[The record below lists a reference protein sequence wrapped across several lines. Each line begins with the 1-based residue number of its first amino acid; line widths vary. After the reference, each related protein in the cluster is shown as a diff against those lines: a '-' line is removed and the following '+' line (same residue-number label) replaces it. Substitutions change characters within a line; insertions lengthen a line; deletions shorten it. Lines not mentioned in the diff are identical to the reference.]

1 MIAMDAVAQNKKK
14 GKTMNKVSEL
24 LIPVLVSAIFIV
36 NSVGVA
42 AGFDPYET
50 SVMEIHEAMA
60 AGDITA
66 RQLVEYYLARIEAYD
81 KQGPAINSIITIN
94 PKALDR
100 ADELDRAYRRH
111 GLTGPLHGIPMIVK
125 DNYDTADMPT
135 SGGSLALKNSVP
147 PDDAFQVQRIRDAG
161 AIIIAKS
168 NLFEFAFSP
177 YETVNSVLP
186 GHTRNPYALNRVPA
200 GSSGG
205 TAASIAANLAVVG
218 LGTDTGNS
226 IRGPSSHNA
235 LVGIRS
241 SMGLT
246 SRDGIV
252 PLYFDHDIGGP
263 MARSVADAAIVLSVI
278 AGHDAAD
285 PVTAEGVDSIP
296 DSYTVFLQA
305 DALNG
310 ARFGVV
316 RQLSDRE
323 NADPEVKVVFEQAVV
338 NLRSNGAEIVDPID
352 LPQLANLGES
362 TDDGVDTM
370 WCSRFKY
377 DLNNYLASLGPDA
390 PVKSLQEVL
399 DSDLYHP
406 NVRSRLEYFQG
417 IAEPPDENEE
427 CQRSLVNRARFR
439 ESVRAVMNQHNLDAL
454 IFPTWANPPRLI
466 GDLNSP
472 HGDNSQQIAPH
483 TGFPAITVPMGFTR
497 SGLPLGLQM
506 VGKQFDEATLVK
518 LAFSYEQTTHH
529 RVPPTS
535 APRL

>member
-1 MIAMDAVAQNKKK
+1 MTAKCRF
-14 GKTMNKVSEL
+14 GSL
-24 LIPVLVSAIFIV
+24 LTILAFLMLSPSGLL
-36 NSVGVA
+36 A
-42 AGFDPYET
+42 AAEFDPYESSIT
-50 SVMEIHEAMA
+50 EIHEAMA
-60 AGDITA
+60 AGEVTA

-94 PKALDR
+94 PDALER
-100 ADELDRAYRRH
+100 ADELDRAYRRD
-111 GLTGPLHGIPMIVK
+111 GLTGALHGIPMIVK

-135 SGGSLALKNSVP
+135 SGGSLALKDSVP
-147 PDDAFQVQRIRDAG
+147 PDDAFQVRRIREAG

-177 YETVNSVLP
+177 YETVSSALP

-205 TAASIAANLAVVG
+205 TGASIAANLAVVG

-263 MARSVADAAIVLSVI
+263 MARSVADAAIVLGVI
-278 AGHDAAD
+278 AGHDPAD

-296 DSYTVFLQA
+296 ASYTEFLQD
-305 DALNG
+305 DALDG
-310 ARFGVV
+310 ARFGVI
-316 RQLSDRE
+316 RQLSNRE
-323 NADPEVKVVFEQAVV
+323 NADPRVLEVFADAIGD
-338 NLRSNGAEIVDPID
+338 LWSNGAEIVDPVD
-352 LPQLANLGES
+352 LAQLAKLGET
-362 TDDGVDTM
+362 TDDGVDAM

-377 DLNNYLASLGPDA
+377 DLNNYLSSLGPDA
-390 PVKSLQEVL
+390 PVKSLGEVL
-399 DSDLYHP
+399 DSGRYHP
-406 NVRSRLEYFQG
+406 NIEADLQYFQD
-417 IAEPPDENEE
+417 IADPPEQNEE
-427 CQRSLVNRARFR
+427 CQRSLVNRERLR
-439 ESVRAVMNQHNLDAL
+439 ESVRAAMQEHNLDAL

-483 TGFPAITVPMGFTR
+483 TGFPAITVPMGFTGD
-497 SGLPLGLQM
+497 GLPLGLQM
-506 VGKQFDEATLVK
+506 VGKQFDEATLIK
-518 LAFSYEQTTHH
+518 LAYSYEQATHH
-529 RVPPTS
+529 RTPPGS
-535 APRL
+535 APRLGQ

>member
-1 MIAMDAVAQNKKK
+1 MKSKCCWGASNLRRVV
-14 GKTMNKVSEL
+14 VSGAAIL
-24 LIPVLVSAIFIV
+24 LVSCF
-36 NSVGVA
+36 GVA
-42 AGFDPYET
+42 ADFDPYES
-50 SVMEIHEAMA
+50 SVTEIHEAMA
-60 AGDITA
+60 AGEVTA
-66 RQLVEYYLARIEAYD
+66 RELVEYYLARIDAYD

-94 PKALDR
+94 QRALER
-100 ADELDRAYRRH
+100 ADELDQAYRRN
-111 GLTGPLHGIPMIVK
+111 GLTGALHGIPMIVK

-135 SGGSLALKNSVP
+135 SGGSLALKDSVP
-147 PDDAFQVQRIRDAG
+147 TDDAFQIQRIREAG

-177 YETVNSVLP
+177 YETVSSALP

-205 TAASIAANLAVVG
+205 TGASIAANFAVVG

-278 AGHDAAD
+278 AGHDPAD
-285 PVTAEGVDSIP
+285 PVTAEGEDSIP
-296 DSYTVFLQA
+296 RSYSDFLQL
-305 DALNG
+305 DALDG

-316 RQLSDRE
+316 RQLSNRDK
-323 NADPEVKVVFEQAVV
+323 ADPEVLGVFEQALHT
-338 NLRSNGAEIVDPID
+338 LRSNGAEVVDPID
-352 LPQLANLGES
+352 FRQLASLGES

-377 DLNNYLASLGPDA
+377 DLNIYLASLGPDA

-399 DSDLYHP
+399 DSGLYHP
-406 NVRSRLEYFQG
+406 NVEPDLQYFQD
-417 IAEPPDENEE
+417 IAEPPERDEE
-427 CQRSLVNRARFR
+427 CQRSVVTRERFR
-439 ESVRAVMNQHNLDAL
+439 ESVRAAMTEHNLDAL

-506 VGKQFDEATLVK
+506 VGKQFN
-518 LAFSYEQTTHH
+518 QTC
-529 RVPPTS
+529 
-535 APRL
+535 L

>member
-1 MIAMDAVAQNKKK
+1 MI
-14 GKTMNKVSEL
+14 KVSEL
-24 LIPVLVSAIFIV
+24 LNPAFASAVFFVS
-36 NSVGVA
+36 SVGVA
-42 AGFDPYET
+42 ADFDPYET
-50 SVMEIHEAMA
+50 SVTEIHEAMV
-60 AGDITA
+60 AGDVTA

-94 PKALDR
+94 PNALER
-100 ADELDRAYRRH
+100 ADELDRAYRRN

-135 SGGSLALKNSVP
+135 SGGSLALKDSVP

-205 TAASIAANLAVVG
+205 TAATIAANLAVVG

-296 DSYTVFLQA
+296 DSYTEFLQA

-506 VGKQFDEATLVK
+506 VGKQFDEAALVK

>member
-1 MIAMDAVAQNKKK
+1 MI
-14 GKTMNKVSEL
+14 KVSEV
-24 LIPVLVSAIFIV
+24 LIPAFAGVVFFGS
-36 NSVGVA
+36 SVGDA
-42 AGFDPYET
+42 ADFDPYET

-60 AGDITA
+60 AGDVTA

-94 PKALDR
+94 PNALER
-100 ADELDRAYRRH
+100 ADELDRAYRRN

-135 SGGSLALKNSVP
+135 SGGSLALKDSVP
-147 PDDAFQVQRIRDAG
+147 PDDAFQVQRIREAG

-205 TAASIAANLAVVG
+205 TGASIAANLAVVG

-235 LVGIRS
+235 LVGVRS

-285 PVTAEGVDSIP
+285 PVTAEGVASIP
-296 DSYTVFLQA
+296 DSYTEFMQA

-323 NADPEVKVVFEQAVV
+323 NADPEVKAVFEQAVV

-352 LPQLANLGES
+352 LPQLAHLGES
-362 TDDGVDTM
+362 TDDGVDAM

-377 DLNNYLASLGPDA
+377 DLNDYLASLGPDA

-417 IAEPPDENEE
+417 IAEPPEENEE
-427 CQRSLVNRARFR
+427 CQRSLVNRERFR
-439 ESVRAVMNQHNLDAL
+439 ESVRAAMSENNLDAL

-483 TGFPAITVPMGFTR
+483 TGFPAITIPMGFTR

-518 LAFSYEQTTHH
+518 LAYGYEQATHH
-529 RVPPTS
+529 RMPPKNT
-535 APRL
+535 PRL

>member
-1 MIAMDAVAQNKKK
+1 M
-14 GKTMNKVSEL
+14 GETMFKVTQLVIPALAGAL
-24 LIPVLVSAIFIV
+24 LSA
-36 NSVGVA
+36 SDLGVA
-42 AGFDPYET
+42 ADFDPYESSIT
-50 SVMEIHEAMA
+50 DIHEAMA
-60 AGDITA
+60 AGEISA
-66 RQLVEYYLARIEAYD
+66 RHLVEYYLARIEAYD

-94 PKALDR
+94 LKALER
-100 ADELDRAYRRH
+100 ADELDRAYRRN

-135 SGGSLALKNSVP
+135 SGGSLALKESMP
-147 PDDAFQVQRIRDAG
+147 PDDAFQVKRIREAG

-177 YETVNSVLP
+177 YETVSSALP

-205 TAASIAANLAVVG
+205 TGASIAANFAVVG

-263 MARSVADAAIVLSVI
+263 MARSVADAAIVLHVI
-278 AGHDAAD
+278 AGHDLAD
-285 PVTAEGVDSIP
+285 PVTAEGADSIP
-296 DSYTVFLQA
+296 PSYTDFLQV
-305 DALNG
+305 DALDG

-316 RQLSDRE
+316 RQLSNRD
-323 NADPEVKVVFEQAVV
+323 NADPEVISIFEQALAD
-338 NLRSNGAEIVDPID
+338 LRSNDAVIVDPID
-352 LPQLANLGES
+352 LPQLANLGDS

-377 DLNNYLASLGPDA
+377 DLNNYLALLGPDA
-390 PVKSLQEVL
+390 PVKNLQEVL
-399 DSDLYHP
+399 DSGLYHP
-406 NVRSRLEYFQG
+406 NVRSRIQYFQD
-417 IAEPPDENEE
+417 IAEPPEENEE
-427 CQRSLVNRARFR
+427 CQRSLVNREAFR
-439 ESVRAVMNQHNLDAL
+439 ESVRAAMSEHDLDAL

-483 TGFPAITVPMGFTR
+483 TGFPAITVPMGFTG

-506 VGKQFDEATLVK
+506 VGRQFDEATLIK
-518 LAFSYEQTTHH
+518 LAYGYEQATRH
-529 RVPPTS
+529 RVPPDKT
-535 APRL
+535 PRL

>member
-1 MIAMDAVAQNKKK
+1 MV
-14 GKTMNKVSEL
+14 KVSEL
-24 LIPVLVSAIFIV
+24 LIPAFASAILFV
-36 NSVGVA
+36 TSVGVA
-42 AGFDPYET
+42 ADFDPYET
-50 SVMEIHEAMA
+50 SITEIHEAMA
-60 AGDITA
+60 AGEVTA
-66 RQLVEYYLARIEAYD
+66 RQLIEYYLARIEAYD

-94 PKALDR
+94 PNALQR
-100 ADELDRAYRRH
+100 ADELDRAYRRD
-111 GLTGPLHGIPMIVK
+111 GLTGVLHGIPMIVK
-125 DNYDTADMPT
+125 DNYDTADMAT
-135 SGGSLALKNSVP
+135 SGGSLALKDSVP
-147 PDDAFQVQRIRDAG
+147 PDDAFQVQRIREAG

-205 TAASIAANLAVVG
+205 TGASIAANLAVVG

-263 MARSVADAAIVLSVI
+263 MARNVTDAAIVLGVI
-278 AGHDAAD
+278 AGHDPAD
-285 PVTAEGVDSIP
+285 PVTAEGADSIP
-296 DSYTVFLQA
+296 ASYTEFLQA

-316 RQLSDRE
+316 RQLSNRE
-323 NADPEVKVVFEQAVV
+323 NADAEVLVVFEQA
-338 NLRSNGAEIVDPID
+338 LLALSSNGAEVVDPID

-362 TDDGVDTM
+362 TDDGVDAM

-406 NVRSRLEYFQG
+406 NVRSSLEYFQG
-417 IAEPPDENEE
+417 IAEPPEENEE
-427 CQRSLVNRARFR
+427 CQRSLVNRENFR
-439 ESVRAVMNQHNLDAL
+439 ESVRAAMDEHDLDAL
-454 IFPTWANPPRLI
+454 VFPTWANPPRLI

-483 TGFPAITVPMGFTR
+483 TGFPAITVPMGFTG

-518 LAFSYEQTTHH
+518 LAYGYEQATRH
-529 RVPPTS
+529 RAPPES
-535 APRL
+535 APRLD

>member
-1 MIAMDAVAQNKKK
+1 MSRVFLFLVVAMVIACSNVR
-14 GKTMNKVSEL
+14 
-24 LIPVLVSAIFIV
+24 
-36 NSVGVA
+36 A
-42 AGFDPYET
+42 ADFDPYET
-50 SVMEIHEAMA
+50 SITEIHEAMA
-60 AGDITA
+60 AGDVTA
-66 RQLVEYYLARIEAYD
+66 RELVEYYLARIEAYD

-94 PKALDR
+94 PDALER
-100 ADELDRAYRRH
+100 ADELDRAYRRN
-111 GLTGPLHGIPMIVK
+111 GLTGPLHGVPMIVK

-135 SGGSLALKNSVP
+135 SGGSLALKDSIP
-147 PDDAFQVQRIRDAG
+147 PDDSFQVKRIREAG

-205 TAASIAANLAVVG
+205 TGASIAANLAVVG

-278 AGHDAAD
+278 AGHDPAD

-296 DSYTVFLQA
+296 DSYTEFLDA
-305 DALNG
+305 DGLEG
-310 ARFGVV
+310 ARVGVI
-316 RQLSDRE
+316 RQLSNRE
-323 NADPEVKVVFEQAVV
+323 NADPEVLEVFEQALVD
-338 NLRSNGAEIVDPID
+338 LWSSGAEVVDPID

-362 TDDGVDTM
+362 TEDGVDTM

-390 PVKSLQEVL
+390 PVKTLQEVIE
-399 DSDLYHP
+399 SGLYHP
-406 NVRSRLEYFQG
+406 NVQSDLQYFQD
-417 IAEPPDENEE
+417 IEEPPAEYEE
-427 CQRSLVNRARFR
+427 CKKSLVTRERFR
-439 ESVRAVMNQHNLDAL
+439 ETIRSTMSEHNLDAL
-454 IFPTWANPPRLI
+454 VFPTWANPPRLI

-472 HGDNSQQIAPH
+472 HGDNSQQISPH
-483 TGFPAITVPMGFTR
+483 SGFPAITVPMGYAR
-497 SGLPLGLQM
+497 DGLPLGLQM
-506 VGKQFDEATLVK
+506 VGKPFDEATLIRLVY
-518 LAFSYEQTTHH
+518 SYEQATRH
-529 RVPPTS
+529 RVPPST